1 MTHISSFEETPDE
14 HFDTTLCVGTD
25 EAAWYLYHPDD
36 LAHRNKAP
44 SAWPSFPF
52 AVHKEFAEGNL
63 ITLRTGSDGGHLIRF
78 TNGEL
83 TESEKQRWVDS
94 QTFRIEV
101 RHGCLY
107 LDGGDSIPNGEYL
120 REVPR
125 YCPDNWL
132 ILPNGKYQATVH
144 ALLWEEELETEE
156 NEENEENEEST
167 LPWYVTI
174 FQFVESFDGV
184 PFPDDIPVLLPERS
198 LPLEEVEE
206 DEDEDEETISSI
218 HPVLVWPNV
227 IYPNIVRMLPIDESQ
242 CDYMGDLYV
251 ESCDLVDI
259 PTLLL
264 VGEAKVGTTASLVMF
279 DGVGG
284 EGYGGKTQYHLN
296 VTGLYPVK
304 IVSLQQQDETF
315 FAEVEKIVSDSFASS
330 ADVQEMRKRFTHYAT
345 TSSWFQQHVAFPA
358 FYLEQVES
366 ENDPEQLAWL
376 IANALELPLSI
387 QIQLLEAS
395 HRDRVQLLIQAL
407 IDQDL
412 Q

>member
-1 MTHISSFEETPDE
+1 MTHSSSFEGKPDE
-14 HFDTTLCVGTD
+14 HFDITLCVGTD
-25 EAAWYLYHPDD
+25 EASWYLYHPDD
-36 LAHRNKAP
+36 LAHRNSAP
-44 SAWPSFPF
+44 SGWPSFPF

-78 TNGEL
+78 TSGEL
-83 TESEKQRWVDS
+83 TKSEKQRWVDS

-107 LDGGDSIPNGEYL
+107 LDGGDSIPNGEYF

-125 YCPDNWL
+125 DCPDNWL

-144 ALLWEEELETEE
+144 ALLWKEESETEE
-156 NEENEENEEST
+156 NEENEEIT

-174 FQFVESFDGV
+174 FRPVKSFDGI

-206 DEDEDEETISSI
+206 DQDEETFPSI
-218 HPVLVWPNV
+218 HPVLVWPNAV
-227 IYPNIVRMLPIDESQ
+227 YPNIVRKLPIDESQ
-242 CDYMGDLYV
+242 CDYMDDLYA
-251 ESCDLVDI
+251 ESCDLADI

-264 VGEAKVGTTASLVMF
+264 VSKAKVGTTASLVTY

-284 EGYGGKTQYHLN
+284 KGYVGKMQYHLN

-304 IVSLQQQDETF
+304 IVSLQQRNETL
-315 FAEVEKIVSDSFASS
+315 FAEVEKVISDSFASS
-330 ADVQEMRKRFTHYAT
+330 TDIQEMRQRFTYCAT
-345 TSSWFQQHVAFPA
+345 ESSWFQQHVPFPA

-387 QIQLLEAS
+387 QNQLLEAT

-407 IDQDL
+407 VDQDS